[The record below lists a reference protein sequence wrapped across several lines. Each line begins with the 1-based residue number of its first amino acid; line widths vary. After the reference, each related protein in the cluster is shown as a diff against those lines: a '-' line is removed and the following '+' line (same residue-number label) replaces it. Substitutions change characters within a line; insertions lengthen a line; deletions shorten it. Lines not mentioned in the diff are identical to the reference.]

1 MINYL
6 NQVIPLFGDMQMSP
20 FQYVKS
26 SVQFDPSKWPL
37 SNSATLSPQAS
48 FHFQFSCFW
57 IVWLPNIC
65 ENMEPMLLIDKY
77 QANLLHNLEKM
88 REDHIKYA
96 CELSR

>member
-1 MINYL
+1 M
-6 NQVIPLFGDMQMSP
+6 FGDMQMSP

-26 SVQFDPSKWPL
+26 SAQFDQSKWPL
-37 SNSATLSPQAS
+37 SNSATLSPQVS
-48 FHFQFSCFW
+48 FHFHLFERAGTYA
-57 IVWLPNIC
+57 I
-65 ENMEPMLLIDKY
+65 ENY